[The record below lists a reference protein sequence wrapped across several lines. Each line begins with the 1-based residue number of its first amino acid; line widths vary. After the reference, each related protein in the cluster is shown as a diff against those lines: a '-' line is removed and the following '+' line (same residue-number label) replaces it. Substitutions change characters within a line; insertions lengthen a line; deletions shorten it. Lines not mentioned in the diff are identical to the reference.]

1 MKRGTSEGTQEEVY
15 YTKEINKNIS
25 DFLKYL
31 KINPEGNFAV
41 RVLKNKYGKINDMKI
56 KPKSDIIICNG
67 NLSDKELKSLNYYI
81 DESMISNLK
90 LNQLKKVVFQ

>member
-15 YTKEINKNIS
+15 YTKEINKNRS

-41 RVLKNKYGKINDMKI
+41 RVLKINMEKLMTR
-56 KPKSDIIICNG
+56 KSNQ
-67 NLSDKELKSLNYYI
+67 NLIL
-81 DESMISNLK
+81 
-90 LNQLKKVVFQ
+90 